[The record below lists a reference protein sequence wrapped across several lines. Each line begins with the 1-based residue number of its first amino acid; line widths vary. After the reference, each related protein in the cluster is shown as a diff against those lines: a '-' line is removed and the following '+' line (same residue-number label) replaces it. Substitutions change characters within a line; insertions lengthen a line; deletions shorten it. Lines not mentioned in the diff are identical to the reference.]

1 MRGVVP
7 DWVARGDPP
16 ALHALRPDAV
26 VCVDPE
32 PADAETLAGLD
43 AVRVGYALARPWTE
57 PLPPWLDRLVVAA
70 PPVEPPAWRLLP
82 PPVPDDLLA
91 ARPSPAD
98 GGDVVA
104 PDDLL
109 AARPSPADGG
119 DVVAP
124 GAAAARRDELLA
136 PLVAEGKVRRVEALS
151 PADLAGLAAVV
162 HVAAGRPP
170 APVPELSL
178 WLAAGLLVVAEPLV
192 AGLGLEPG
200 LDHVEVASRAELAL
214 VLATLGEAPET
225 YAGVRRRGRA
235 KAERLRATRAWPD
248 LIRDLRRD
256 VVAFGRRH
264 PA

>member
-91 ARPSPAD
+91 ARPSPA
-98 GGDVVA
+98 A
-104 PDDLL
+104 
-109 AARPSPADGG
+109 GG

-256 VVAFGRRH
+256 VAAFGRRH